1 MAPARAGAM
10 RSSRGMKSA
19 VALAVLI
26 AAGAALSHGTDRAR
40 PGYRLPQMPATL
52 ELGEVLG
59 AVSSGEGDAWIDDR
73 WSERLLRMDRATG
86 RVVARIPVD
95 GRLALDAGAGD
106 VWALQSGGGYGR
118 ALRGPLL
125 RIDAATERVTARI
138 PLPALGF
145 GVVLAGESVWV
156 WGPDRLIRVD
166 TRLER
171 VAKVIAVPDGY
182 GEATGFA
189 LLGPEPVV
197 STADGH
203 LVRFDPLTG
212 SELATVPLH
221 LSEPVLQ
228 QVNADRALLSV
239 GGSVVAVDRATGRR
253 LWARRLGYRI
263 GTVLETGGALWA
275 QGAYIRDPGDR
286 VWQLDPRTGSVLGS
300 ALLPAFGTM
309 AMADVDG
316 ALWITTGSGR
326 VVVLPLPR

>member
-1 MAPARAGAM
+1 MATTADPPRTVLPVVPPARADAGIDYELFLDCVHCGLCT
-10 RSSRGMKSA
+10 SSCPTY
-19 VALAVLI
+19 V
-26 AAGAALSHGTDRAR
+26 
-40 PGYRLPQMPATL
+40 
-52 ELGEVLG
+52 ELGTEMDSPRGRIYLMR
-59 AVSSGEGDAWIDDR
+59 AV
-73 WSERLLRMDRATG
+73 T
-86 RVVARIPVD
+86 D
-95 GRLALDAGAGD
+95 GRLALDAGARA

-125 RIDAATERVTARI
+125 WIDAATNRVIARI

-156 WGPDRLIRVD
+156 WGPDRLMRVD
-166 TRLER
+166 IRLGQ
-171 VAKVIAVPDGY
+171 VAKVIAVPDEY
-182 GEATGFA
+182 GETTGFA
-189 LLGPEPVV
+189 LLGPEPVI

-212 SELATVPLH
+212 SEIEAVSLD
-221 LSEPVLQ
+221 LSAPVLQ
-228 QVNADRALLSV
+228 QVSADRALLSV
-239 GGSVVAVDRATGRR
+239 GGRVVAVDASTGRL

-263 GTVLETGGALWA
+263 GTVLDTGGALWA

>member
-1 MAPARAGAM
+1 
-10 RSSRGMKSA
+10 MKSA
-19 VALAVLI
+19 AALAVLI
-26 AAGAALSHGTDRAR
+26 AAAAALSHGEDRAR
-40 PGYRLPQMPATL
+40 LVQPLPQRPATL

-73 WSERLLRMDRATG
+73 WSDRLLRLDRATG

-118 ALRGPLL
+118 ALQGPLL
-125 RIDAATERVTARI
+125 RIDAETNRVSARI
-138 PLPALGF
+138 PIPALGF

-156 WGPDRLIRVD
+156 WGPDRLMRAD

-171 VAKVIAVPDGY
+171 VAKVIAVPDEY
-182 GEATGFA
+182 GETTGFA
-189 LLGPEPVV
+189 LLGPEPVI

-212 SELATVPLH
+212 SELAVVPLH
-221 LSEPVLQ
+221 LSAPVLQ
-228 QVNADRALLSV
+228 QVSADRALLSV
-239 GGSVVAVDRATGRR
+239 GGRVVAVDEPTGRV
-253 LWARRLGYRI
+253 LWTRRLGYRI
-263 GTVLETGGALWA
+263 GTVLDTGGALWA

-286 VWQLDPRTGSVLGS
+286 VWKLDPRTGSVLGS

-309 AMADVDG
+309 AMAAVDRT
-316 ALWITTGSGR
+316 LWITTGSGR